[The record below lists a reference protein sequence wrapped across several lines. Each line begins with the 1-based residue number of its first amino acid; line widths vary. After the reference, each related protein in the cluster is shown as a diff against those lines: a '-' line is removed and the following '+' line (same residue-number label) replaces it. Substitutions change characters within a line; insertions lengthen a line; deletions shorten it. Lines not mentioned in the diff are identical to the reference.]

1 MIEEENDMTITKESL
16 EYDIKEIKNQIK
28 FYEDY
33 IVKLN
38 EKLIEKKELLSDLK
52 KYEKS
57 PVAEKTLYKYISD
70 KTKSVPLMDEFES
83 LTDEGFRKY
92 ERIVIKNTIWGQSGR
107 YHLILAR
114 MSASEYVGDIT
125 MTDFKIQRGNY
136 GLLIK
141 HVESEVSKAKEKAI
155 LAKDDEIIFETP
167 FLLRAQNSSNR
178 TGYGNEYNGYDLV
191 YEGTL
196 YGETTKYAFIGVII
210 E

>member
-1 MIEEENDMTITKESL
+1 MTITKESL

>member
-1 MIEEENDMTITKESL
+1 
-16 EYDIKEIKNQIK
+16 
-28 FYEDY
+28 
-33 IVKLN
+33 
-38 EKLIEKKELLSDLK
+38 
-52 KYEKS
+52 
-57 PVAEKTLYKYISD
+57 
-70 KTKSVPLMDEFES
+70 
-83 LTDEGFRKY
+83 
-92 ERIVIKNTIWGQSGR
+92 
-107 YHLILAR
+107 
-114 MSASEYVGDIT
+114 

>member
-1 MIEEENDMTITKESL
+1 MTITKESL

-57 PVAEKTLYKYISD
+57 PIAEKTLYKYISD

-125 MTDFKIQRGNY
+125 MTDFKNQRGNY

-155 LAKDDEIIFETP
+155 LAKDAEIIFETP

>member
-1 MIEEENDMTITKESL
+1 
-16 EYDIKEIKNQIK
+16 
-28 FYEDY
+28 
-33 IVKLN
+33 
-38 EKLIEKKELLSDLK
+38 
-52 KYEKS
+52 
-57 PVAEKTLYKYISD
+57 
-70 KTKSVPLMDEFES
+70 MDEFES

-125 MTDFKIQRGNY
+125 MTDFKNQRGNY

-155 LAKDDEIIFETP
+155 LAKDAEIIFETP

>member
-1 MIEEENDMTITKESL
+1 MTVTKESL

-125 MTDFKIQRGNY
+125 MTDFKNQRGNY

-155 LAKDDEIIFETP
+155 LAKDAEIIFETP